1 MIASSV
7 APLVTLILYFVF
19 GYSFG
24 EGLILFWPGA
34 LIIGLNPNESLGK
47 VVLMYATAILPTWP
61 CIPLLGQ
68 SFFHWHDS
76 SQMVRQS
83 KDKSQRSK

>member
-47 VVLMYATAILPTWP
+47 VVLMYATAILTNVALYTVVGAVLFSLARFESDGPA
-61 CIPLLGQ
+61 
-68 SFFHWHDS
+68 
-76 SQMVRQS
+76 V
-83 KDKSQRSK
+83 

>member
-47 VVLMYATAILPTWP
+47 VVLMYATAILTSVALYTVVGAVLF
-61 CIPLLGQ
+61 PLARFESDGPA
-68 SFFHWHDS
+68 
-76 SQMVRQS
+76 V
-83 KDKSQRSK
+83 